1 MWNER
6 VVDIHP
12 DIPSGHSSTGKQT
25 SVCPSSLRF
34 DSSPFGEVVITMND
48 RVGALALE
56 NAEHFRHFGFK
67 TLARHCEDA
76 GPLLGR
82 LEK

>member
-1 MWNER
+1 
-6 VVDIHP
+6 
-12 DIPSGHSSTGKQT
+12 
-25 SVCPSSLRF
+25 
-34 DSSPFGEVVITMND
+34 MND